1 MPEITLKSDVTG
13 RVWQL
18 LKAVGD
24 GVAEDETI
32 MVIEAMKMEI
42 PIVSENAGRIKAIL
56 VAEGDEVT
64 EDQPVVILEGHL

>member
-1 MPEITLKSDVTG
+1 MSEIILKSDVTG

-18 LKAVGD
+18 LKSPGD
-24 GVAEDETI
+24 SVAEDETV

-42 PIVSENAGRIKAIL
+42 PIVSETAGRIKSLL

-64 EDQPVVILEGHL
+64 EDQPIVILEGKS